1 MRRRFLLI
9 PAVLLAPLAL
19 NVEAAGTV
27 QGQLGIQIIIG
38 AGCTVNNGTSNAT
51 TNNFGSITFGSYP
64 SLANN
69 IDAQSVGAA
78 AGSSFG
84 IECANATNYSVA
96 LNSGLN
102 STGTQ
107 RRMASGGNYVLYNL
121 YQDAA
126 RSTPWGNG
134 TNGGTSLAG
143 VGNGANQDMV
153 VYGRV
158 PNQTTPATGTY
169 SDTVQ
174 VTITW

>member
-1 MRRRFLLI
+1 
-9 PAVLLAPLAL
+9 
-19 NVEAAGTV
+19 
-27 QGQLGIQIIIG
+27 
-38 AGCTVNNGTSNAT
+38 
-51 TNNFGSITFGSYP
+51 
-64 SLANN
+64 
-69 IDAQSVGAA
+69 AQSVGAS

-126 RSTPWGNG
+126 RATPWGNG
-134 TNGGTSLAG
+134 TNGGAALAG

-169 SDTVQ
+169 TDTVQ